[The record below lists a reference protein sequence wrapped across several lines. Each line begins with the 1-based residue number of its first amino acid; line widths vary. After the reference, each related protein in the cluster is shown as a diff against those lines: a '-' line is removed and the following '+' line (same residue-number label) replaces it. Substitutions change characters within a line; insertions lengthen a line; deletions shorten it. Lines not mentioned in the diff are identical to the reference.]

1 MIGHGRRDSG
11 PVDSSRRANDEKTK
25 HAGEIAGAQ
34 EQENSVEGAGNGAR
48 PPRDEAAV
56 LRSTQI

>member
-34 EQENSVEGAGNGAR
+34 ELENSVEGVRKGER
-48 PPRDEAAV
+48 PPKDEAAA